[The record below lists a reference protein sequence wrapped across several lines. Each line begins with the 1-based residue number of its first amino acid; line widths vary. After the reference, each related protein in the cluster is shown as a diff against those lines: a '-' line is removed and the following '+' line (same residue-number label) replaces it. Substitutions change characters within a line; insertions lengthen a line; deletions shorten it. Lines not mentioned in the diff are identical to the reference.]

1 MRCRCAAYYEW
12 EPSIAKCVSTCKPG
26 YVKQAAILY
35 CSVPCSNPGFPV
47 ERDPFTCAS
56 TDGTATKS
64 RAWMKRLV
72 GNFSGSTLA
81 TAPRA
86 TAALRPCAR
95 GEGLWTCHAS
105 ECQATCMLAKGL
117 PAPAQPW
124 APHPRVDSS
133 LAACRHQPDHCE
145 WRAGLLPVL
154 GAADPGPGPPDQSG
168 PLQQPGVPINL
179 RCLLA
184 PGVNQERSWCQGMLL
199 ISQALVLSKGCNF
212 HELPFL
218 LDCHSSLL
226 CIACP
231 PCFCA
236 LSLAAHLTTLRLVAL
251 VSHALSVFEALPSC
265 YLWLQWF
272 HKPVRYVTNLAI
284 SSMARVQWL
293 GSSHNNDSCARHEH
307 GGDMLHSAKLDRTS
321 NK

>member
-1 MRCRCAAYYEW
+1 MSGQACAGCCEDWEGPRQGQAARFTKAGCRACGACGGEGVQAYLHSAQPSALTAPSKGFPLPVRCRCAAYYEW

-184 PGVNQERSWCQGMLL
+184 PGVNQEHSWCQGMLL
-199 ISQALVLSKGCNF
+199 ISQALVLS
-212 HELPFL
+212 
-218 LDCHSSLL
+218 
-226 CIACP
+226 
-231 PCFCA
+231 
-236 LSLAAHLTTLRLVAL
+236 
-251 VSHALSVFEALPSC
+251 
-265 YLWLQWF
+265 
-272 HKPVRYVTNLAI
+272 
-284 SSMARVQWL
+284 
-293 GSSHNNDSCARHEH
+293 
-307 GGDMLHSAKLDRTS
+307 
-321 NK
+321 